1 MSTEFDTI
9 NIYLSSK
16 YAVSYNYNL
25 YSDCNFSFPLIEV
38 PSEHYLYL
46 TLAHCNIPYSFY
58 NIETNNNKLYYSVNG
73 GNLQLL
79 KITRG
84 NYNIKQLITFLN
96 SNLQNFTVTY
106 DIITNRLTFVNS
118 LYNFYFDKSS
128 TCLDLLGFYT
138 DSNLYNT
145 SILKELTSPKSVDL
159 ASHKCL
165 HITIDIPTGSI
176 NLSNKSEMSILS
188 SIPINTS
195 PNSLITFVNSNNDKV
210 CLYKNTLNAI
220 NIRITDQ
227 DNNNINLNGCHWSMS
242 LKVDVLKFIE

>member
-38 PSEHYLYL
+38 PSGHYLYL

-79 KITRG
+79 EITRG
-84 NYNIKQLITFLN
+84 NYNIKQLISFLN

-138 DSNLYNT
+138 DSNLCNT
-145 SILKELTSPKSVDL
+145 SILKQLTSPKSVDL
-159 ASHKCL
+159 ASHK
-165 HITIDIPTGSI
+165 
-176 NLSNKSEMSILS
+176 
-188 SIPINTS
+188 
-195 PNSLITFVNSNNDKV
+195 
-210 CLYKNTLNAI
+210 Y
-220 NIRITDQ
+220 
-227 DNNNINLNGCHWSMS
+227 
-242 LKVDVLKFIE
+242 